1 MESNLEIVWLKQ
13 CVKDFEDFGEEEF
26 IRADSKL
33 RSVLSQ
39 LYQNTSRVEGIELR
53 RLRIGNKRLFLRVIG
68 NKVCCIG
75 YKLRDKAYNNKQLK
89 EMDKMIKKIMEQG
102 L

>member
-26 IRADSKL
+26 IRTDSKL
-33 RSVLSQ
+33 RSLLSQ
-39 LYQNTSRVEGIELR
+39 LYQNTSRIEGTELR
-53 RLRIGNKRLFLRVIG
+53 RLRVGNKRLFLRVIR

-75 YKLRDKAYNNKQLK
+75 YKLRNKAYNNK
-89 EMDKMIKKIMEQG
+89 
-102 L
+102 